1 MDGPADGGVQ
11 SQLRRTYL
19 GGPMQPRSWR
29 SRVWKPAALAA
40 VVLVSAAACVTP
52 PPANAPLVVNTTA
65 NTFDGT
71 CDAANCSLRD
81 AVAASNVLVNSGGQ
95 PNQITVPAGAYTLS
109 VNTPIEILRTVV
121 INGAGPALT
130 TINVTGSTVAA
141 PGGVF
146 DAKIALI
153 MNGLAVTS
161 SNAPAGD
168 VLASCTGHEA
178 RSVTL
183 INVVTTGLAAAVA
196 ECDTTIVNSLVTGPN
211 TVISPFVLSIS
222 NSTVPF
228 GTATIDPNRTTLV
241 SATVTGP
248 SATDGSTQNATLSI
262 QPRAGGTN
270 VPVNIT
276 TSRLVGIGLQL
287 GGVAPG
293 SITTNVLSTSFGMS
307 GPNGPVSLTIG
318 AGSSAKLVNSTVY
331 GGGAGGAIKADGTL
345 TTESATITTNGPAII
360 KGANGAINLRR
371 SIVGATSGAT
381 CSAPATSLG
390 RNLFVGPSCGT
401 PTATDLTVAN
411 EAALA
416 LGAIDP
422 WGNPTPSL
430 HRLPSTGSPAI
441 NAIPPGNTT
450 DLDCPTDASGG
461 RSIDARGIR
470 RPQGSGCDIG
480 ALEVE
485 VVAAPA

>member
-1 MDGPADGGVQ
+1 M
-11 SQLRRTYL
+11 
-19 GGPMQPRSWR
+19 
-29 SRVWKPAALAA
+29 WKPAALIA
-40 VVLVSAAACVTP
+40 VVLVAGVACVAP
-52 PPANAPLVVNTTA
+52 PAANAPLVVNTTA

-81 AVAASNVLVNSGGQ
+81 AVAASNALANSGGQ

-109 VNTPIEILRTVV
+109 VNTPIEILKTVI
-121 INGAGPALT
+121 INGAGPTLT
-130 TINVTGSTVAA
+130 TLDVTGSTVAS

-153 MNGLAVTS
+153 MNGFTVTS
-161 SNAPAGD
+161 TNAPAAD
-168 VLASCTGHEA
+168 VLASCTGHEP

-183 INVVTTGLAAAVA
+183 INVVATGLAAAVA
-196 ECDTTIVNSLVTGPN
+196 ECDTTVVNSVVTGPN
-211 TVISPFVLSIS
+211 TVINPFVLSIS

-228 GTATIDPNRTTLV
+228 GTTTIDPNRTTIV
-241 SATVTGP
+241 SSILTGP
-248 SATDGSTQNATLSI
+248 SSTDGSTQNATLSI

-270 VPVNIT
+270 IPVNVT
-276 TSRLVGIGLQL
+276 TSRIVGLGLQL

-293 SITTNVLSTSFGMS
+293 SVTASVLSTSFGMS
-307 GPNGPVSLTIG
+307 GPTGPVTLTVG

-331 GGGAGGAIKADGTL
+331 GGGAGGALKADGTL

-360 KGANGAINLRR
+360 KGAAGTVSLRR

-390 RNLFVGPSCGT
+390 RNLFVGASCGT
-401 PTATDLTVAN
+401 PTATDVTVAN
-411 EAALA
+411 EAALG
-416 LGAIDP
+416 LGAIDL

-441 NAIPPGNTT
+441 NAIPPGTAT

-470 RPQGSGCDIG
+470 RPQGTGCDIG

-485 VVAAPA
+485 VVATP